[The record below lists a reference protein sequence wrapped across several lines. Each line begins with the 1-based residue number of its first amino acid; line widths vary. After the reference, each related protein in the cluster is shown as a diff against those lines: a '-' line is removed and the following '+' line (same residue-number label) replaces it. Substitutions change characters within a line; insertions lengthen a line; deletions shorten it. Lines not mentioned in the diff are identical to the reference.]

1 MTSMKLNEAIICIT
15 LNWKMRKKT
24 IRKLWGQNENMRE
37 CGVNVRLTRKQII
50 NTISPS
56 LLVGSKVKRKEA
68 RVLIFFPFKILDR
81 TH

>member
-1 MTSMKLNEAIICIT
+1 
-15 LNWKMRKKT
+15 
-24 IRKLWGQNENMRE
+24 MRE